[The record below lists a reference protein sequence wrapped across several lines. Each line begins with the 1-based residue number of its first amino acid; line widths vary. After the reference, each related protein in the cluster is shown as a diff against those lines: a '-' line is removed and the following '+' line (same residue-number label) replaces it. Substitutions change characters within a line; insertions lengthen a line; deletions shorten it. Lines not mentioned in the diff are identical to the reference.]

1 MSAFQSIKTR
11 ELRYLEQIQHEN
23 LLLYLCVLFVII
35 HTGDFNV
42 LDSDVQLANGRPTYS
57 SDENVLNTSKKKSN
71 GKSGGRKKTAKKEQ
85 TEVLKNPE
93 TTELPV
99 VTYGWMNI
107 ADDHGKYAFLL
118 RRLSSVEW
126 SELRN
131 IVSEYI
137 RMNKTYA
144 PTNDPN
150 AREKVAKAEI
160 LDKMMKEYEFFL
172 RNSSV
177 VRKQEQLKPT
187 LTAQK
192 ENPETTE
199 LPVVTYGWM
208 NIADDHEKYAFLLR
222 RLSSVEWSELR
233 NIVSEYIRM
242 NKTYAPTN
250 DPNAREKVAKAEILD
265 KMMREYEF
273 FLRNSSVVPKQEQ
286 LKPKLT
292 AEEEELRRE
301 YAIFLHQQQKL
312 RKQEQLKST
321 STAEEEELRRGHVDD
336 RFYRGKLNAVMSLEN
351 RVAEATGR
359 KSNALGRLFGNS
371 RVIQKSKTSTEKRKE
386 KVVRKTSNHGV
397 IGGEQFIIL

>member
-187 LTAQK
+187 LTA
-192 ENPETTE
+192 
-199 LPVVTYGWM
+199 
-208 NIADDHEKYAFLLR
+208 
-222 RLSSVEWSELR
+222 
-233 NIVSEYIRM
+233 
-242 NKTYAPTN
+242 
-250 DPNAREKVAKAEILD
+250 
-265 KMMREYEF
+265 
-273 FLRNSSVVPKQEQ
+273 
-286 LKPKLT
+286 
-292 AEEEELRRE
+292 EEEELRRE

>member
-57 SDENVLNTSKKKSN
+57 
-71 GKSGGRKKTAKKEQ
+71 
-85 TEVLKNPE
+85 
-93 TTELPV
+93 
-99 VTYGWMNI
+99 I
-107 ADDHGKYAFLL
+107 
-118 RRLSSVEW
+118 EW